1 MINTN
6 IPPSTSISAINA
18 KVDIQTESALVTC
31 TCGDNLQDFALH
43 REGDTSKFFGFGV
56 THRVDAN
63 FIDVDRTLVQLQK
76 GDELNISIGDG
87 AYWDNPYPHMYVT
100 ELARN
105 ERTNNITC
113 VAYDSL
119 FKANAITVSEL
130 NITYPAYVI
139 DIVRTCAYLLGLP
152 LKWVG
157 LDEFDDILVQEVNT
171 LNYNGDEPL
180 RILLDA
186 IAELTQTIY
195 YINSQNELVFK
206 RLDKDGDAVL
216 TVNKEMYFELTTL
229 TPRTL
234 TSICHATELGEN
246 ISTPEGT
253 GATQIMRNNVFY
265 EMMLPANA
273 AEWLQSAINN
283 IQGLT
288 IHQLE
293 CEWDGNHCLEIGD
306 KVDFVTEDD
315 NTVTT
320 YVINDVIEYQGFIN
334 EITSWE
340 YTQDE
345 DATASNPTTIG
356 EKISQT
362 FAKVDKI
369 NKEITLLAQDVTDT
383 ASELAEIKLTTDD
396 IVLRV
401 EKVENQ
407 DFDLDIEND
416 ANFIA
421 LKERVSSLEISDT
434 EISARVSA
442 TEETV
447 NATNTNVETL
457 TNEVNLKVSAEDV
470 TIAITNTL
478 NEGIDKV
485 VTSTKKYT
493 FDDAGLNIGSS
504 DSEITT
510 TVSEDGMKIYRQR
523 QEVLVADNQ
532 GVKAED
538 LHATTYLIIGDNSRL
553 EDWQS
558 NYTACFWIGGNN

>member
-1 MINTN
+1 MITTN
-6 IPPSTSISAINA
+6 IPNSTSISAINA
-18 KVDIQTESALVTC
+18 KVDIQTDSTLVTC
-31 TCGDNLQDFALH
+31 TCGDYLQDFALH

-63 FIDVDRTLVQLQK
+63 FIDIDRTLAKMQK

-87 AYWDNPYPHMYVT
+87 THWDTPYPRMYVT

-113 VAYDSL
+113 VAYDTL
-119 FKANAITVSEL
+119 FKANSITVSEVKL
-130 NITYPAYVI
+130 TYPAYI
-139 DIVRTCAYLLGLP
+139 LDIAKVCAYLLGLP

-157 LDEFDDILVQEVNT
+157 LDEFDMSLVQEVNT

-180 RILLDA
+180 RLLLDA
-186 IAELTQTIY
+186 IAEFTQTIY

-206 RLDKDGDAVL
+206 RLDKDGEAVL
-216 TVNKEMYFELTTL
+216 TVTKEMYFELTTL

-234 TSICHATELGEN
+234 TGLCQATDLGDN
-246 ISTPEGT
+246 VSTPEGT
-253 GATQIMRNNVFY
+253 GVTQIMRNNVFFETSPTGY
-265 EMMLPANA
+265 
-273 AEWLQSAINN
+273 WLQYALDVV
-283 IQGLT
+283 QGLT
-288 IHQLE
+288 IHQLD

-320 YVINDVIEYQGFIN
+320 YIINDVIEYQGFIN

-356 EKISQT
+356 EKLTQT